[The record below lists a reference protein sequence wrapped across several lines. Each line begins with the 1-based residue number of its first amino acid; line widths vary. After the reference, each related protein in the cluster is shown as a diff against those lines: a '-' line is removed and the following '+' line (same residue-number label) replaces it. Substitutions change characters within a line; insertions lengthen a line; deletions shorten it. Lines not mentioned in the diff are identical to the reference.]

1 MMMMMKMMIRCC
13 ELYLPLPS
21 TPAFMRMVAIKKTCQ
36 APKLSSLSVVVLGS
50 SKTILHS
57 RPLFLFVSTATTE
70 TVDLTMSV
78 PTLTDLIVFNTTL
91 KHANTDLSGRLSLVD
106 KEDYDEVSQVLFADG
121 TGLRN
126 SKGETEWNAVLR
138 QMGLA
143 KGLMGF
149 MK

>member
-1 MMMMMKMMIRCC
+1 ML
-13 ELYLPLPS
+13 LY
-21 TPAFMRMVAIKKTCQ
+21 
-36 APKLSSLSVVVLGS
+36 
-50 SKTILHS
+50 S
-57 RPLFLFVSTATTE
+57 RPLFLFISTATTD
-70 TVDLTMSV
+70 TVNLTMSV
-78 PTLTDLIVFNTTL
+78 PTLTDLIVFNPTL
-91 KHANTDLSGRLSLVD
+91 KHANTDSSGRLSLVD

-126 SKGETEWNAVLR
+126 SRGETEWNVVLK

>member
-1 MMMMMKMMIRCC
+1 MS
-13 ELYLPLPS
+13 Y
-21 TPAFMRMVAIKKTCQ
+21 
-36 APKLSSLSVVVLGS
+36 
-50 SKTILHS
+50 S
-57 RPLFLFVSTATTE
+57 RPLFLFISTATTNSLAMAMPE
-70 TVDLTMSV
+70 
-78 PTLTDLIVFNTTL
+78 PTLTDLIIFNPTL
-91 KHANTDLSGRLSLVD
+91 KHANTDSSGRLSLVD

-126 SKGETEWNAVLR
+126 SRGETEWNAVLR

>member
-1 MMMMMKMMIRCC
+1 MAMP
-13 ELYLPLPS
+13 E
-21 TPAFMRMVAIKKTCQ
+21 
-36 APKLSSLSVVVLGS
+36 
-50 SKTILHS
+50 
-57 RPLFLFVSTATTE
+57 
-70 TVDLTMSV
+70 
-78 PTLTDLIVFNTTL
+78 PTLTDLIIFNPTL
-91 KHANTDLSGRLSLVD
+91 KHANTDSSGRLSLVD

-126 SKGETEWNAVLR
+126 SRGETEWNAVLR